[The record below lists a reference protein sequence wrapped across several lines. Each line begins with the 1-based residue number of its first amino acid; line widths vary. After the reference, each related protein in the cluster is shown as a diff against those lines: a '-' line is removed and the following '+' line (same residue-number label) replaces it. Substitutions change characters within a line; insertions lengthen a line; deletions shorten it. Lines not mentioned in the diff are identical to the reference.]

1 MAANTDME
9 SILKRA
15 NEYLAGEEDPKF
27 RGEVQKLIDD
37 GDEDELIDR
46 FYTDLE
52 FGTGGLRGVI
62 GGGFNR
68 MNPLV
73 VQSATEGLARYVEQH
88 GVATDG
94 EMRAVIAYD
103 SRRFSVEFS
112 LQTALVF
119 AAHGIKVYLFSS
131 LRPTPELSFAVRYLK
146 ASVGVVVT
154 ASHNP
159 PQYNG
164 YKVCWADGAQIVEPH
179 DTGIINEVRQVG
191 GKPKRITE
199 GEALER
205 GLLEYIDV
213 ELDDAF
219 VAMVKR
225 QSIRPQ
231 LLHDHG
237 KDLKVVYTPLHG
249 TGAMMVERVLGD
261 LGITVISVP
270 EQREPDGEFPTVE
283 FPNPEEA
290 SALKMALELGAA
302 EKADL
307 VLGND
312 PDADRIGIA
321 VPDGGEYR
329 LVTGNQHGVLLADYV
344 FSSLKEVGRLPADP
358 VFVKTIVTTE
368 MQRKVAEYYGA
379 CVYDVLTGFKHI
391 ATVIRDLE
399 QNPGT
404 GTYVTGGEES
414 YGFLIGTEVRDKDA
428 ISATLLTAEMALYH
442 LSQGK
447 SIMDRLR
454 ELYDQFGYYEETQ
467 VARYFQGAGG
477 RTVMA
482 GLMARLR
489 DDPPSFIG
497 AVPVVT
503 LKDYQSGTTK
513 EVATQKVEHNIDLPS
528 SNVLQFILADESVV
542 SARPSGTE
550 PKIKFYASVT
560 AAPGTPMNEAIS
572 GAKDRIAAIESWI
585 DEQIAG
591 AGS

>member
-1 MAANTDME
+1 
-9 SILKRA
+9 
-15 NEYLAGEEDPKF
+15 
-27 RGEVQKLIDD
+27 
-37 GDEDELIDR
+37 
-46 FYTDLE
+46 
-52 FGTGGLRGVI
+52 
-62 GGGFNR
+62 
-68 MNPLV
+68 
-73 VQSATEGLARYVEQH
+73 
-88 GVATDG
+88 
-94 EMRAVIAYD
+94 
-103 SRRFSVEFS
+103 
-112 LQTALVF
+112 
-119 AAHGIKVYLFSS
+119 
-131 LRPTPELSFAVRYLK
+131 
-146 ASVGVVVT
+146 
-154 ASHNP
+154 
-159 PQYNG
+159 
-164 YKVCWADGAQIVEPH
+164 
-179 DTGIINEVRQVG
+179 
-191 GKPKRITE
+191 
-199 GEALER
+199 
-205 GLLEYIDV
+205 
-213 ELDDAF
+213 
-219 VAMVKR
+219 MVKR

-231 LLHDHG
+231 LLHDRG

-302 EKADL
+302 EQADL

-344 FSSLKEVGRLPADP
+344 FSSLKETGKLPADP

-391 ATVIRDLE
+391 AAVIRNLE

-467 VARYFQGAGG
+467 VSRDFQGASG
-477 RTVMA
+477 RGVMD

-489 DDPPSFIG
+489 DDPPSSIG

-503 LKDYQSGTTK
+503 LRDYQSGTTQDVSTQ
-513 EVATQKVEHNIDLPS
+513 EVEQNIDLPS

-560 AAPGTPMNEAIS
+560 TAPGTPLNTAMSEAQ
-572 GAKDRIAAIESWI
+572 GQIAAIESWI

-591 AGS
+591 AGA

>member
-1 MAANTDME
+1 M
-9 SILKRA
+9 
-15 NEYLAGEEDPKF
+15 
-27 RGEVQKLIDD
+27 
-37 GDEDELIDR
+37 
-46 FYTDLE
+46 
-52 FGTGGLRGVI
+52 
-62 GGGFNR
+62 
-68 MNPLV
+68 
-73 VQSATEGLARYVEQH
+73 
-88 GVATDG
+88 
-94 EMRAVIAYD
+94 
-103 SRRFSVEFS
+103 
-112 LQTALVF
+112 
-119 AAHGIKVYLFSS
+119 
-131 LRPTPELSFAVRYLK
+131 RYLK

-191 GKPKRITE
+191 GKPKRMSKE
-199 GEALER
+199 EALDK
-205 GLLEYIDV
+205 GLLEYIDA

-225 QSIRPQ
+225 QSIRPE
-231 LLHDHG
+231 LLHDRG

-302 EKADL
+302 EQADL

-344 FSSLKEVGRLPADP
+344 FSSLKETGKLPADP

-391 ATVIRDLE
+391 AAVIRNLE

-414 YGFLIGTEVRDKDA
+414 YGFLIGTEVRDNDA

-467 VARYFQGAGG
+467 VSRYFQGASG
-477 RTVMA
+477 RGVMD

-489 DDPPSFIG
+489 DDPPSSIG

-503 LKDYQSGTTK
+503 LRDYQSGTTQD
-513 EVATQKVEHNIDLPS
+513 VATQEVEQNIDLPS

-560 AAPGTPMNEAIS
+560 TAPGTPLNMAMSEAQ
-572 GAKDRIAAIESWI
+572 GQIAAIESWI

-591 AGS
+591 AGA